1 MNSRFQILIFLF
13 CQEYLVFYEYYD
25 SLSNSFYKGY
35 STMRKFKFQSFDIV
49 SFRKLIAEENCV
61 NTVCITNVVKV
72 QEGKHMHDELEKL
85 KKERETYLKIIGEE
99 QVEIVK
105 IQEQIA
111 ENTRRVKV
119 LDYKIMGY
127 EQCSK

>member
-1 MNSRFQILIFLF
+1 
-13 CQEYLVFYEYYD
+13 
-25 SLSNSFYKGY
+25 
-35 STMRKFKFQSFDIV
+35 
-49 SFRKLIAEENCV
+49 
-61 NTVCITNVVKV
+61 
-72 QEGKHMHDELEKL
+72 MHDELEKL